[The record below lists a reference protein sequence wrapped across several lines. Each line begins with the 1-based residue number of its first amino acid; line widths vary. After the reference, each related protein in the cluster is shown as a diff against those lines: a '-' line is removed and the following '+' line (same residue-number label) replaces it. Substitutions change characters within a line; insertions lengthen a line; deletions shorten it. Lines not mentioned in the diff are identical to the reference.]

1 MEDRPDPTPFL
12 ALLAEAQGR
21 ARTADV
27 IYAAL
32 DEALA
37 GAVGHI
43 LCSIARHE
51 DDGAGGRCAVR
62 VHSNQPALYPVGAR
76 KRAADAPRIQAL
88 IDTGEAQL
96 VTDPADFRRSY
107 PDGAGAGSLGCGT
120 AVNTPVLWQG
130 RVLGQVNLMHRPGW
144 YGPADLARI
153 RAFTQLLVPVFLHPH
168 GAGS

>member
-1 MEDRPDPTPFL
+1 MENRPDPTPFL
-12 ALLAEAQGR
+12 ALLAEVQGR
-21 ARTADV
+21 ARAPDMV
-27 IYAAL
+27 YAAL

-51 DDGAGGRCAVR
+51 DDAAGGRCAVR
-62 VHSNQPALYPVGAR
+62 VHSNRPVPYPVGQR

-107 PDGAGAGSLGCGT
+107 PDGAGAGALGCGT

-144 YGPADLARI
+144 YGAGDPARI
-153 RAFTQLLVPVFLHPH
+153 RVFAQFLVPVFLHGHAP
-168 GAGS
+168 AP